1 MAMLAAAVERG
12 QKGGKPDATVAP
24 APPDFI
30 GKCFSTPGGAWVA
43 TAQAM
48 EIDSGYGG
56 FQMRWGLAHVNAGG
70 QSTTVFPSE
79 GAKPLSADGMNYN
92 SSPDSYE
99 IELAAHDYD
108 GDGTPEAIVTLS
120 GKHHEGERFSAGRIY
135 TLSKGTVELYAPA
148 RDLFFDSV
156 KDADGDGRPD
166 LVVFPFSTVQESCG
180 SGFGFRVSG
189 PQLLAH
195 ARPDGTF
202 STSDDV
208 AAKAAREACP
218 KNPATVVDKG
228 SEQDTDAAARNVA
241 CARIWGTPAAEVK
254 KRIAAECKSHK
265 PNASCAEGACLDGK
279 TLQAWAERQP
289 PLVLK

>member
-1 MAMLAAAVERG
+1 MLATEVERG
-12 QKGGKPDATVAP
+12 RTDGKVEATFAP
-24 APPDFI
+24 ALPDFI
-30 GKCFSTPGGAWVA
+30 GKCFATPGGAWVA

-48 EIDSGYGG
+48 KLDPAYGG

-70 QSTTVFPSE
+70 QSTTVFPTE

-92 SSPDSYE
+92 SSPDTYE
-99 IELAAHDYD
+99 IDLAAHDYD
-108 GDGTPEAIVTLS
+108 GDGTPEAIVTQR
-120 GKHHEGERFSAGRIY
+120 GKYHEGEGFSAGRIY
-135 TLSKGTVELYAPA
+135 TLKMGAVELHAPA
-148 RDLFFDSV
+148 KDLLFDSV

-166 LVVFPFSTVQESCG
+166 LVVFPYSTELEACG

-189 PQLLAH
+189 PPLLSH

-218 KNPATVVDKG
+218 KNPANVVEKG
-228 SEQDTDAAARNVA
+228 SEQDMDGAARNVA
-241 CARIWGTPAAEVK
+241 CARIWGTPAAEIK
-254 KRIAAECKSHK
+254 KRIAAECKAQK
-265 PNASCAEGACLDGK
+265 PKASCAEGACLDGK
-279 TLQAWAERQP
+279 TLQAWAEKEP